1 MIVIDSDSEHFH
13 SDGNY
18 MSTMIATL
26 LTTVKTISS
35 SYNSYLVTVNRKLNW
50 IILIQK

>member
-1 MIVIDSDSEHFH
+1 MIVNDSDSKYIN

-26 LTTVKTISS
+26 FTTVKTISS
-35 SYNSYLVTVNRKLNW
+35 SYNSYLVTVNRK
-50 IILIQK
+50 